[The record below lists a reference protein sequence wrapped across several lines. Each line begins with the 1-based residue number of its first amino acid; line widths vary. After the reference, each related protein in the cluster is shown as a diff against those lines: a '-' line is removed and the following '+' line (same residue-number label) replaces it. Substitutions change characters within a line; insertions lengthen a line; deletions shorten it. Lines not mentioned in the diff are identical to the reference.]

1 MSIIFSLVRLLGEE
15 ELNFS
20 CQDNLEYLRIRC
32 TFLRGDMN
40 ILEALENWQKTLGSE
55 HVITNQSQLL
65 DAQTATF
72 LTQQQIKAILRPAN
86 SAQVQECLKIA
97 NQFNLPLYPISSGKN
112 WGYGSS
118 VPVSDGCVLLDLARL
133 NRIVDFNEE
142 LAYVTVEP
150 GVTQRQLY
158 QFLQQR
164 SSNLWMDATG
174 SSPDTSLIGNI
185 VERGFGHTPY
195 GDRFAN
201 VCGLE
206 VVLPTGDFIH
216 TGFGRFPNAQ
226 TTPVYRWGV
235 GAYLDGLFSQSNLG
249 IVTKMTVWL
258 MPAPEYFQAFYFS
271 IKQDSQLVEVI
282 NALRPLRLN
291 GTIKSAVHLGNSY
304 KVLSSIRQYPWTETE
319 GVTPLS
325 PELMNHFAKTWDF
338 GAWNGSGGLYG
349 TKKQVAEAR
358 RLIKKALK
366 GKVRKLQ
373 FLDDGKLAL
382 APKIA
387 KQYQQLTGL
396 NLPEMLKLIQ
406 PVYGLMK
413 GIPTNTQL
421 KSTYWRKKS
430 APPEQMNPDRDKCG
444 LIWCAPV
451 APLEGKQAMA
461 IAQIATQIILE
472 HQFEPLISMT
482 MLTGRCLGCVMA
494 IAFDREVRGEDERAL
509 NCYHDLSK
517 QLNQAGYYPY
527 RLGIQSM
534 DMLSQGEDSYQN
546 LLSKIKQALDPNQV
560 LAPSRYLKSSLR

>member
-1 MSIIFSLVRLLGEE
+1 MS
-15 ELNFS
+15 
-20 CQDNLEYLRIRC
+20 
-32 TFLRGDMN
+32 
-40 ILEALENWQKTLGSE
+40 ILEALENWQEILGSE
-55 HVITNQSQLL
+55 NIITEQSRLL
-65 DAQTATF
+65 DAETATF
-72 LTQQQIKAILRPAN
+72 LTQQKIHAILRPADCP
-86 SAQVQECLKIA
+86 QVQECLKIA
-97 NQFNLPLYPISSGKN
+97 NQFCLPIYPISSGKN
-112 WGYGSS
+112 WGYGSR

-133 NRIVDFNEE
+133 DRIVDFNEE

-158 QFLQQR
+158 QFLQEH

-206 VVLPTGDFIH
+206 VVLPTGECIH
-216 TGFGRFPNAQ
+216 TGFGRFPNSQ
-226 TTPVYRWGV
+226 TTPIYRWGV

-249 IVTKMTVWL
+249 IVTKMTIWL

-271 IKQDSQLVEVI
+271 IEQDSQLAEVI

-291 GTIKSAVHLGNSY
+291 GTIKSAVHVANSY
-304 KVLSSIRQYPWTETE
+304 KVLSSIRQYPWTEAK

-349 TKKQVAEAR
+349 TKRQVAEAS
-358 RLIKKALK
+358 RLIKQALQ

-373 FLDDGKLAL
+373 FLNDGKLVL
-382 APKIA
+382 AQKIA
-387 KQYQQLTGL
+387 KQYRQLTGL
-396 NLPEMLKLIQ
+396 NLPEMLKLIK

-421 KSTYWRKKS
+421 KSTYWRKKA

-451 APLEGKQAMA
+451 APLEGKEALV
-461 IAQIATQIILE
+461 IAQMTTKVTLE
-472 HQFEPLISMT
+472 HHFEPLISMT
-482 MLTGRCLGCVMA
+482 LLTERCLGCVIA
-494 IAFDREVRGEDERAL
+494 IAFDREIPGEDQRAL
-509 NCYHDLSK
+509 NCYYDLSK
-517 QLNQAGYYPY
+517 QLNQSGYYPY

-534 DMLSQGEDSYQN
+534 DMLAEAEDSYQD
-546 LLSKIKQALDPNQV
+546 LLVNIKNALDPNNI
-560 LAPSRYLKSSLR
+560 LAPGRYSKVASSE

>member
-1 MSIIFSLVRLLGEE
+1 MK
-15 ELNFS
+15 N
-20 CQDNLEYLRIRC
+20 
-32 TFLRGDMN
+32 M
-40 ILEALENWQKTLGSE
+40 EALENWKTILGAE
-55 HVITNQSQLL
+55 NVLTHQSLL
-65 DAQTATF
+65 EDAQTATF
-72 LTQQQIKAILRPAN
+72 LTEQKIRAILRPAN
-86 SAQVQECLKIA
+86 STQVQECLKIA
-97 NQFNLPLYPISSGKN
+97 NQFSLPLYPISSGKN
-112 WGYGSS
+112 WGYGSR
-118 VPVSDGCVLLDLARL
+118 VPVSDGCALLDLARL
-133 NRIVDFNEE
+133 NQIVDFNEE
-142 LAYVTVEP
+142 LAYVTIEP

-158 QFLQQR
+158 QFLKGH

-174 SSPDTSLIGNI
+174 SSPDSSLIGNI

-206 VVLPTGDFIH
+206 VILPTGECIH
-216 TGFGRFPNAQ
+216 TGFGRFNNARA
-226 TTPVYRWGV
+226 TSVYRWGV

-249 IVTKMTVWL
+249 IVTKVTLWL

-271 IKQDSQLVEVI
+271 IKQDNQLAEVI

-291 GTIKSAVHLGNSY
+291 GTIKSAVHVGNSY
-304 KVLSSIRQYPWTETE
+304 KVLSSIRQYPWAETE

-325 PELMNHFAKTWDF
+325 PELMNHFAQTWDF

-349 TKKQVAEAR
+349 TKRQVAEAR
-358 RLIKKALK
+358 RLIKQALK

-382 APKIA
+382 LPKIA

-396 NLPEMLKLIQ
+396 NLPEMLKLIK

-413 GIPTNTQL
+413 GIPTDTQL
-421 KSTYWRKKS
+421 KSTYWRKKDS
-430 APPEQMNPDRDKCG
+430 PPEQINPDRDQCG

-451 APLEGKQAMA
+451 APLEGKQATT
-461 IAQIATQIILE
+461 IAKMATQIILE

-482 MLTGRCLGCVMA
+482 MLTGRCLSCIIT
-494 IAFDREVRGEDERAL
+494 IAFDREIPGEDERAL
-509 NCYHDLSK
+509 NCYYDLSK

-534 DMLSQGEDSYQN
+534 DMLAGAEASYQL
-546 LLSKIKQALDPNQV
+546 LLSKIKQALDPNQI
-560 LAPSRYLKSSLR
+560 LAPDRYMSKSRSKALID